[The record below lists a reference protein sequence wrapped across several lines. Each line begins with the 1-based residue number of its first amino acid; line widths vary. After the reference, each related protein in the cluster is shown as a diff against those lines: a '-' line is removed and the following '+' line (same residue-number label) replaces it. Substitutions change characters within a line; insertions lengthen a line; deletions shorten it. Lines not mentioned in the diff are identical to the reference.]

1 MVFYALLFIKHVIL
15 LHRKSANEEIMTE
28 NMNQEYAAL
37 RGNVGL
43 LGQILG
49 DTIGEHLG
57 DDFLNKIESIRQLSK
72 SSRAG
77 NKADGDS
84 LIEVLTSLSDDD
96 LVPVARAFTHFLNLA
111 NIAEQFHGIS
121 RQCDNDTCT
130 PDPMDKIIGR
140 LKQTD
145 LSKETIQKTIN
156 EFKMDM
162 VLTAHPTE
170 ITRRSLIHK
179 HTAINDCLSML
190 ELRDL
195 SEKEKTQLLDRIEQ
209 LITQAWHTDDIRKIR
224 PTPVDEAKWGFGVI
238 ENSLWEAVPQ
248 YVRELDDKLQGNL
261 GVSLPMDSSPIIFT
275 SWMGGDR
282 DGNPFVTAKVTQ
294 EVLITSRWM
303 AINLYLNDI
312 KELTKELSMNNCDGA
327 LRHVAGNSEAPY
339 RTILR
344 KLRSDLK
351 ETLVAL
357 SAILQGHKTDAVDI
371 ITTTEQLKEPIELCY
386 NSLKNVGMHSIANGQ
401 ILDILRRISCFG
413 VNLVKLDI
421 RQDGERHSETLSELT
436 RYLGLGDYSAWNES
450 DKQAFLLQ
458 ELNSKRPLIP
468 TDWQPSAEVQ
478 EVLDTCRVVAKTDPN
493 ALGIYIISMAR
504 QASDVLSVQL
514 LLKETGCPFKI
525 PVAPLFE
532 TLDDLNNAADVME
545 RLLAVDW
552 YRGYI
557 NGEQHV
563 MIGYSDSAK
572 DAGVMAANWAQYT
585 SQEALVKICDDN
597 DIQLVLFHGRGG
609 TIGRG
614 GAPAHQALLSQ
625 PPGSLKGGLR
635 VTEQG
640 EMIRFKFGLPK
651 VALQSLNLYT
661 AAILEANL
669 LPPPAP
675 KQEWRDIM
683 EQFSKES
690 CEEYRHYIQGEADFV
705 PYFRSATPE
714 VELGKLALGS
724 RPAKRKPNGGIES
737 LRAIPWIFAWSQ
749 NRLMLPAWL
758 GAGQSLKTL
767 LNDGKKEVL
776 QEMYINWPFFQTRL
790 EMLEMVFL
798 KTDLGLAKYYEERLV
813 PKELWPLGQRLR
825 DNLTLTH
832 DTVLETIPD
841 HKLMQEQP
849 WIKESISLRNPYV
862 DPLNMLQAEL
872 LSRSRK
878 EGNDVNP
885 LIDQALMVTIAGIAA
900 GLRNTG

>member
-1 MVFYALLFIKHVIL
+1 
-15 LHRKSANEEIMTE
+15 MTE
-28 NMNQEYAAL
+28 QYANL
-37 RGNVGL
+37 RGNVSL
-43 LGQILG
+43 LGQLLG
-49 DTIGEHLG
+49 KSIGDQFGPE
-57 DDFLNKIESIRQLSK
+57 FLDKIESIRQLSK
-72 SSRAG
+72 ASRAG
-77 NKADGDS
+77 NEEDGAT
-84 LIEVLTSLSDDD
+84 LITVLANLSDDE

-121 RQCDNDTCT
+121 RHCDSGVCA
-130 PDPMDKIIGR
+130 PDPMNQLIAK
-140 LKQTD
+140 LKNSDISEENMQQAIND
-145 LSKETIQKTIN
+145 LS
-156 EFKMDM
+156 MDM

-170 ITRRSLIHK
+170 ITRRTLIHK
-179 HTAINDCLSML
+179 HTAINECLSLL
-190 ELRDL
+190 EISDISDKERD
-195 SEKEKTQLLDRIEQ
+195 QLLDRLEQ
-209 LITQAWHTDDIRKIR
+209 LITQAWHTNDIRKNR
-224 PTPVDEAKWGFGVI
+224 PSPVDEAKWGFAVI
-238 ENSLWEAVPQ
+238 ENSLWEAVPL
-248 YVRELDDKLQGNL
+248 YVRELDAKLQDGL
-261 GVSLPMDSSPIIFT
+261 GLALPSDASPIKFT

-294 EVLITSRWM
+294 EVLLTSRWM
-303 AINLYLNDI
+303 AVSLYLQDI
-312 KELTKELSMNNCDGA
+312 KQLTEELSMGNCDDK
-327 LRHVAGNSEAPY
+327 LRAVVGDADEPY
-339 RTILR
+339 RAILR
-344 KLRSDLK
+344 KLRIDLK
-351 ETLVAL
+351 ETLTSL
-357 SAILQGHKTDAVDI
+357 SATLQNQKSDAQDL
-371 ITTTEQLKEPIELCY
+371 ITTTEQLKAPLELCY
-386 NSLKNVGMHSIANGQ
+386 QSLKACGMHSIANGL
-401 ILDILRRISCFG
+401 ILDILRRVACFG

-421 RQDGERHSETLSELT
+421 RQDGERHGDTLAELT
-436 RYLGLGDYSAWNES
+436 RYLGLGDYNAWNEA

-468 TDWQPSAEVQ
+468 SSWKPSAEVQ
-478 EVLDTCRVVAKTDPN
+478 EVLDTCKVVAQTDEQ

-514 LLKETGCPFKI
+514 LLKEAGCPFRI

-532 TLDDLNNAADVME
+532 TLDDLNNAKEVME
-545 RLLAVDW
+545 RLFAVDW

-557 NGEQHV
+557 NGVQHV

-572 DAGVMAANWAQYT
+572 DAGVMAANWGQYQA
-585 SQEALVKICDDN
+585 QEALVQISEEN

-675 KQEWRDIM
+675 KQEWRDLM
-683 EQFSKES
+683 DQFAEQS
-690 CEEYRHYIQGEADFV
+690 CQEYRHFIREEPDFV
-705 PYFRSATPE
+705 PYFRSVTPE
-714 VELGKLALGS
+714 LELGKLALGS
-724 RPAKRKPNGGIES
+724 RPAKRKPNGGVES

-758 GAGQSLKTL
+758 GAGTSLKTL
-767 LNDGKKEVL
+767 LDEGKKELL
-776 QEMYINWPFFQTRL
+776 QEMYCNWPFFNTRL
-790 EMLEMVFL
+790 EMFEMVFL
-798 KTDLGLAKYYEERLV
+798 KADEELTKFYEERLV

-825 DNLTLTH
+825 DNLALTREM
-832 DTVLETIPD
+832 VLETIPD
-841 HKLMQEQP
+841 HNLMQEQP

-878 EGNDVNP
+878 NGEEICPV
-885 LIDQALMVTIAGIAA
+885 IDQALMVTIAGIAA